1 MPTPTPTPSNLCR
14 QPFLDRCY
22 TPNSAEEQA
31 ARQNYRHIDTRYSAE
46 STSET
51 KSQQSTLA
59 LPGLREPAQR
69 TKPARPVRTSIKKD
83 LTVAEIS
90 CVARSLLRGD
100 AINFFVNN
108 CQLIYEGWISSLI
121 GTAPLAS
128 NSTNES
134 VIAAFDTL
142 HGLRKRKDTTRLLMR
157 FAYVQLIHAINAF
170 KAAAKRDRFRGYSR
184 RKAGHGDATIA
195 INTSSTL
202 EITMDCQGPNF

>member
-1 MPTPTPTPSNLCR
+1 VCTRLVWLLVDQNGLGLGREGEPTQMVEYSQWSPGPTPMPTPTPSNLCR

-31 ARQNYRHIDTRYSAE
+31 TRQNNRHIDTRYNAE

-100 AINFFVNN
+100 AINFLYQ
-108 CQLIYEGWISSLI
+108 QLSAHIWGLDFITDRH
-121 GTAPLAS
+121 G
-128 NSTNES
+128 ST
-134 VIAAFDTL
+134 
-142 HGLRKRKDTTRLLMR
+142 G
-157 FAYVQLIHAINAF
+157 
-170 KAAAKRDRFRGYSR
+170 
-184 RKAGHGDATIA
+184 
-195 INTSSTL
+195 
-202 EITMDCQGPNF
+202 